1 MQQVEALPTATD
13 SATTSTTVTTTT
25 CEDVSTRI
33 LDVFY
38 LTESD

>member
-13 SATTSTTVTTTT
+13 SATTSTTVTTTG
-25 CEDVSTRI
+25 EDVSTRR